1 MNSIFA
7 LLAEEIPCSSMS
19 WVIFAF
25 VLAGGQVFAVS
36 YFVELCLTLIV
47 RSVVKIWKHELT
59 FFPTSWWSYL
69 ALAGL
74 ALIPSLVVCYIL
86 WVENM

>member
-36 YFVELCLTLIV
+36 YSHRPQC
-47 RSVVKIWKHELT
+47 
-59 FFPTSWWSYL
+59 
-69 ALAGL
+69 
-74 ALIPSLVVCYIL
+74 C
-86 WVENM
+86 